1 MPQAEAEAEA
11 EAELS
16 SDWVRAE
23 LNYWF
28 ISCPWMLLPAKSWT
42 ISLCRSRLT
51 RLLSLR
57 THMIYSH
64 LFLYCFFII
73 SVFLNFCILYFVFH
87 FLASTCFLDEGCEA
101 AYQPRCVHFL
111 HFSTVSTASTLSTV
125 SNCAWAKHKCISIS
139 AVPKRVRRA
148 GRECALLSRCQYITI
163 IHS

>member
-1 MPQAEAEAEA
+1 MIVEHEHAGVNEPRNSKKKRRAKKTSNWKPAPLLVSWAEHMPQAEAEAEA

-73 SVFLNFCILYFVFH
+73 SEFLYFVFCIS
-87 FLASTCFLDEGCEA
+87 FSRLDVFFG
-101 AYQPRCVHFL
+101 RRL
-111 HFSTVSTASTLSTV
+111 RGGLSTTL
-125 SNCAWAKHKCISIS
+125 
-139 AVPKRVRRA
+139 RA
-148 GRECALLSRCQYITI
+148 LFAFFDCFDSFD
-163 IHS
+163 S